1 MDLPVLS
8 PLEARVLGALVEKD
22 LTTPEY
28 YPLSLNALVNACN
41 QINNRQPVLALGE
54 AEVKSGLESLR
65 DQRLATVIS
74 GGDNRVLKYAH
85 RAGDAL
91 ELARPELSL
100 VAELLLRGPQT
111 PGELRARA
119 SRMHAFA
126 DLADVQATLARLA
139 ARTPALVILLPRQP
153 GAREARYAHLLSG
166 PVDTTAAAPASPA
179 PPAAATPTPAATPAP
194 GDTGTTGTGA
204 PASLDSARLARL
216 ESEVAALRAELE
228 SLRRRS

>member
-8 PLEARVLGALVEKD
+8 PIEARVLGALIEKD

-54 AEVKSGLESLR
+54 AEVKAGLETLR

-85 RAGDAL
+85 RAGEAL
-91 ELARPELSL
+91 ELPRPELAL

-111 PGELRARA
+111 PGELRSRA

-126 DLADVQATLARLA
+126 DLPDVQATLSRLVT
-139 ARTPALVILLPRQP
+139 RTPALIVLLPRQP

-166 PVDTTAAAPASPA
+166 PVDTGSVAAPAAPTATAPA
-179 PPAAATPTPAATPAP
+179 PTGAAADFT
-194 GDTGTTGTGA
+194 
-204 PASLDSARLARL
+204 RLARL
-216 ESEVAALRAELE
+216 EAEVAALRAEVAA
-228 SLRRRS
+228 LRQRLP